1 MEKVP
6 ENNGFVEDEEDEE
19 VDIDDEFEEIE
30 EEDFEENNDSGFKW
44 HECINWPDLPL
55 DSLFNIESYLIEGDI
70 SKIKGSLR
78 VE

>member
-30 EEDFEENNDSGFKW
+30 EDFEENNDSGFK
-44 HECINWPDLPL
+44 
-55 DSLFNIESYLIEGDI
+55 
-70 SKIKGSLR
+70 
-78 VE
+78 